1 MKRNYF
7 FLILLSLFIV
17 SCSNDDDT
25 AGDDPNNN
33 NSPVD
38 YIPLNNDDYWIYNV
52 EGGATLN
59 GSDSLYIS
67 NDTVINGNTYKKLKT
82 KYLPLGFYS
91 TSLSNNGVRKTNGKL
106 LLSGVS
112 TSGIP
117 ELPIEIDLTDFV
129 IFDNNA
135 AEGIIFSS
143 SNGNIQQSMEG
154 FLISIQYT
162 LSSKAGE
169 SLDSYTAPNE
179 IVYEDVKKV
188 EIKLN
193 MQITVTPEEF
203 PIPFIILPSQ
213 DVIVSTQYY
222 VNGIG
227 MVHSSTDLEYQLS
240 DTFGVEL
247 PLPQT
252 MSQHQEEVL
261 EDYHVN

>member
-1 MKRNYF
+1 M
-7 FLILLSLFIV
+7 LLGFFIV

-25 AGDDPNNN
+25 AGGDPNNN
-33 NSPVD
+33 NENPAD
-38 YIPLNNDDYWIYNV
+38 YIPLTDGDYWVYNV
-52 EGGATLN
+52 EGGTTLN
-59 GSDSLYIS
+59 GTDSLYIS

-91 TSLSNNGVRKTNGKL
+91 TSLSNNGVRKTDGKL
-106 LLSGVS
+106 LVSGVS

-117 ELPIEIDLTDFV
+117 ELPIEIDLIDFI

-135 AEGIIFSS
+135 TEGTLLSS

-162 LSSKAGE
+162 LSSRAGE
-169 SLDSYTAPNE
+169 NLDSYTAPNE
-179 IVYEDVKKV
+179 MVYEDVKKV

-193 MQITVTPEEF
+193 MQITVTLEEL
-203 PIPFIILPSQ
+203 PIPFVILPSQ

-222 VNGIG
+222 ADGIG
-227 MVHSSTDLEYQLS
+227 MVHSLTDLEYQLS

-261 EDYHVN
+261 EDYQVD